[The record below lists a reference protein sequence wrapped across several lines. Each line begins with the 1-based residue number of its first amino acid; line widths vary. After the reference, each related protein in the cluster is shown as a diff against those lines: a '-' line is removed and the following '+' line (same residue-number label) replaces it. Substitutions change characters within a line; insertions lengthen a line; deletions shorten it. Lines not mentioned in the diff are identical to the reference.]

1 MAACHMDELKNT
13 TRLSE
18 NILLY
23 TRFMHPKLFN
33 LYNLQIFKPACI
45 FTEYGLGDG
54 IFQLKVTRYINI
66 HNIPYTRM
74 PKIIQE

>member
-23 TRFMHPKLFN
+23 TRFMHPKLFIYVICKYLN
-33 LYNLQIFKPACI
+33 L

-54 IFQLKVTRYINI
+54 IFQLMVARYINI
-66 HNIPYTRM
+66 HEIPYTRM
-74 PKIIQE
+74 PKIIQG